1 MLQAAVVSLGVSE
14 NCMRACVYGYIRPPQ
29 CSRRAEEVTLNL
41 MRTVFFILFVFNFG
55 LLSAFYMGSSL
66 HCV

>member
-1 MLQAAVVSLGVSE
+1 MLQAAVVSLGMSV
-14 NCMRACVYGYIRPPQ
+14 NCMRVCVCIRPPQ

>member
-1 MLQAAVVSLGVSE
+1 MLQAAVVSLGVSV

-41 MRTVFFILFVFNFG
+41 MRSVFYFI
-55 LLSAFYMGSSL
+55 
-66 HCV
+66 CI